1 MRRFASR
8 PSPLLLLWPA
18 LFMGA
23 AFFAPFIAVVVR
35 AAGVRGAGE
44 RGVLGELAGSA
55 YYRGLLLFT
64 VKQAALSTVFSAALG
79 LPGAYLTGRCRFP
92 GRRVLKSLTTVPFVL
107 PPILAVLGFVLVFGN
122 AGLINGLRRLAA
134 GGDTAPWKM
143 LYSLRAVVTAHVFFN
158 FPLTLRIVGDAFALL
173 PVNQERAAA
182 SLGAGGLRSF
192 LAVDLPHLA
201 PAILTASV
209 LTFLYCFM
217 SFAVVLVL
225 GGGPKLT
232 TLEVEIFRLIKYQLD
247 FGRGSVLAL
256 AGSIIALFLLTSYAV
271 SEGWFRRRLGGDA
284 LSPGRREPWAFG
296 GFGRVLAA
304 GFLGGALV
312 LVGAPLGA
320 VVVNSFIAFESRSAE
335 ASLSL
340 IHWIRL
346 FRPARTGV
354 NVILPAIGRT
364 ALLALSVSLVTT
376 ITAAL
381 TAWYTLGSRRL
392 GRAAEGVLALPLA
405 SSSVILGLGRLILLR
420 YLPGGDAVRI
430 AVLAA
435 AHTVSALPFS
445 YRIIAGRLRE
455 LSPRIS
461 QAARASGAGALQTLL
476 RVELPLARRAI
487 ITSAV
492 FALALSA
499 GELSAAM
506 VLAPGNFTTVPL
518 AIYRLIG
525 SYDFNGACA
534 LGTLLILLCLLAF
547 LALDR
552 LAEDTAAREPIIK
565 RELSQS

>member
-1 MRRFASR
+1 M
-8 PSPLLLLWPA
+8 
-18 LFMGA
+18 
-23 AFFAPFIAVVVR
+23 
-35 AAGVRGAGE
+35 
-44 RGVLGELAGSA
+44 
-55 YYRGLLLFT
+55 
-64 VKQAALSTVFSAALG
+64 
-79 LPGAYLTGRCRFP
+79 
-92 GRRVLKSLTTVPFVL
+92 
-107 PPILAVLGFVLVFGN
+107 
-122 AGLINGLRRLAA
+122 
-134 GGDTAPWKM
+134 
-143 LYSLRAVVTAHVFFN
+143 
-158 FPLTLRIVGDAFALL
+158 
-173 PVNQERAAA
+173 
-182 SLGAGGLRSF
+182 
-192 LAVDLPHLA
+192 
-201 PAILTASV
+201 
-209 LTFLYCFM
+209 
-217 SFAVVLVL
+217 
-225 GGGPKLT
+225 
-232 TLEVEIFRLIKYQLD
+232 
-247 FGRGSVLAL
+247 
-256 AGSIIALFLLTSYAV
+256 
-271 SEGWFRRRLGGDA
+271 
-284 LSPGRREPWAFG
+284 
-296 GFGRVLAA
+296 
-304 GFLGGALV
+304 
-312 LVGAPLGA
+312 
-320 VVVNSFIAFESRSAE
+320 
-335 ASLSL
+335 
-340 IHWIRL
+340 
-346 FRPARTGV
+346 